1 MASVLGV
8 DVGGTRIKAV
18 RFSLSGDVLARSDV
32 ATPAGPAIA
41 ETVASIAAG
50 LRDGD
55 TVAVGIVLPGIVDR
69 ASGVVRWSANL
80 GWRDVPLRDQ
90 LAVELGLPV
99 VIEHDVTAAAI
110 AEYDVT
116 GSDLLFVSLGTG
128 IGAAYIVDDT
138 VRPGASGLAGELGHV
153 LVRSDGEPCA
163 CGQFGCLEAYSSA
176 AAVARRYIAL
186 GGPAQ
191 SSAADVVAARDADP
205 LAASVWSDAVDA
217 LGTGL
222 ATATLLLDP
231 ARIVLGGGLTA
242 AGADLLGPVTQA
254 LAARLR
260 WRPAPPLSITT
271 LGLDA
276 GVRGAALLAREGL
289 PSTGA
294 AATAVP
300 S

>member
-1 MASVLGV
+1 MASVVGV
-8 DVGGTRIKAV
+8 DVGGTRIKGV

-32 ATPAGPAIA
+32 ATPAGPGIA
-41 ETVASIAAG
+41 EAVASIAAG

-55 TVAVGIVLPGIVDR
+55 TVAVGVVLPGIVDR

-80 GWRDVPLRDQ
+80 GWRDVPLRER

-110 AEYDVT
+110 AEYDAT
-116 GSDLLFVSLGTG
+116 GNDLLFVSLGTG
-128 IGAAYIVDDT
+128 IGAASIVDGE
-138 VRPGASGLAGELGHV
+138 VLQGASGLAGELGHV
-153 LVRSDGEPCA
+153 LVRSDGEACP
-163 CGQFGCLEAYSSA
+163 CGQVGCLEAYASA
-176 AAVARRYIAL
+176 AAVARRYVAF

-191 SSAADVVAARDADP
+191 SSAADVVAARDDP
-205 LAASVWSDAVDA
+205 LAALVWSDAVDA

-222 ATATLLLDP
+222 AAATLLLDP

-242 AGADLLGPVTQA
+242 AGADLLDPVTQA

-260 WRPAPPLSITT
+260 WRPAPPLSIST

-276 GVRGAALLAREGL
+276 GVRGAALLAREAL
-289 PSTGA
+289 PSTVA
-294 AATAVP
+294 AAAAV
-300 S
+300 SS